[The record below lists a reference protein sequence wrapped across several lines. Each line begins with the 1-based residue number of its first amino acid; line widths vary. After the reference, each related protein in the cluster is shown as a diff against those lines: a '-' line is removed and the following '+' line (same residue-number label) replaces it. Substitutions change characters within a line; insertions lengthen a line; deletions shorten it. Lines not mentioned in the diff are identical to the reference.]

1 MIVEFCKYGNLSNY
15 LRGKRDDFIVYKVS
29 HELHNFL
36 INLISRERLFWQPYR
51 KAPCMSAV
59 AFHLISLNMIYVC
72 RSEPGR

>member
-29 HELHNFL
+29 HELHDFL
-36 INLISRERLFWQPYR
+36 IILISRLFLRPYR
-51 KAPCMSAV
+51 KAPCVSAV